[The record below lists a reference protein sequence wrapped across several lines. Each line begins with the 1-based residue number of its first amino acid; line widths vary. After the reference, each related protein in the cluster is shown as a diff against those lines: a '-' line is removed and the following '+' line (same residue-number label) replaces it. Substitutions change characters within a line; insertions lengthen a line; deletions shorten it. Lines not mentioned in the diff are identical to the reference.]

1 MEGHLEEPAADAL
14 AFVEELLALAS
25 FVGEQEYVED
35 APSALEEPFDA
46 LADALH
52 CFVAA
57 QVLAALG
64 FHQPFVVA
72 ASAQQIVVASL
83 VLADVGDAML

>member
-25 FVGEQEYVED
+25 FVGEQAYVED

-46 LADALH
+46 PGDALH
-52 CFVAA
+52 
-57 QVLAALG
+57 
-64 FHQPFVVA
+64 
-72 ASAQQIVVASL
+72 
-83 VLADVGDAML
+83 

>member
-14 AFVEELLALAS
+14 EFVGELLALAS

-52 CFVAA
+52 
-57 QVLAALG
+57 
-64 FHQPFVVA
+64 
-72 ASAQQIVVASL
+72 
-83 VLADVGDAML
+83 